1 MVSVATLSAGIQLF
15 IDFCRI
21 EKGLAANSI
30 DAYRRDLNKFATF
43 CSAKTGGTIAD
54 ADGIRAYLD
63 SLYEAKMQSR
73 SIARHLTTLRN
84 FYCYLLREGR
94 IESDPT
100 EFIPLPKQW
109 KTIPKY
115 LNLEEVD
122 RLLASADVS
131 KPLGVRN
138 RAMMELL
145 YASGLRVSELCSV
158 ELSDL
163 NLDPGVLRVTGKG
176 NKQRMVPMGQSA
188 IAAITAYLAE
198 GRAAILKGRA
208 SRFLFVTGLGRRMT
222 RQGFWKSLGIH
233 GKQAGIFRGL
243 TPHVIRHSFATH
255 LLEGGADLRSVQ
267 VMLGHSDISTTQIYT
282 HVARGRLR
290 QTVEEHHP
298 RA

>member
-1 MVSVATLSAGIQLF
+1 MASAANLSAGIQLF
-15 IDFCRI
+15 LDYCRI

-43 CSAKTGGTIAD
+43 CFEKLAGVVAD
-54 ADGIRAYLD
+54 AEGVRQYLE
-63 SLYEAKMQSR
+63 SLYEAKLQSR
-73 SIARHLTTLRN
+73 SIARHLTTIRN
-84 FYCYLLREGR
+84 FYTFLLREGR

-109 KTIPKY
+109 KTIPNY
-115 LNLEEVD
+115 LNIED
-122 RLLASADVS
+122 IDKLLDSADLTT
-131 KPLGVRN
+131 PLGVRN

-145 YASGLRVSELCSV
+145 YASGLRVSELCAV
-158 ELSDL
+158 ELPDV
-163 NLDPGVLRVTGKG
+163 NLDLGVLRVTGKG

-188 IAAITAYLAE
+188 IAAISGYLAHS
-198 GRAAILKGRA
+198 RAAILKGRA
-208 SRFLFVTGLGRRMT
+208 SRFLFVTGRGDRMT
-222 RQGFWKSLGIH
+222 RGGFWKSLGLQ
-233 GKQAGIFRGL
+233 GKQAGIFRRL
-243 TPHVIRHSFATH
+243 TPHIMRHSFATH